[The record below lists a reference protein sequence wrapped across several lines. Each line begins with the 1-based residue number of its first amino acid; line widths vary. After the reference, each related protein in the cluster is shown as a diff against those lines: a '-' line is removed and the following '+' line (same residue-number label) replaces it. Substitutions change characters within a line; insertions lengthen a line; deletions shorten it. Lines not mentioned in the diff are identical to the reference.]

1 MSSRTMDLNIAKPL
15 TLKCGLVLPNRL
27 TKVQTFSKQPLV
39 FPAQTDSLLLQAAL
53 AETMADARGLPT
65 SKLDTVYKEWADGG
79 WGMLLTGPH
88 SAPWPAP
95 PR

>member
-27 TKVQTFSKQPLV
+27 TK
-39 FPAQTDSLLLQAAL
+39 AAL